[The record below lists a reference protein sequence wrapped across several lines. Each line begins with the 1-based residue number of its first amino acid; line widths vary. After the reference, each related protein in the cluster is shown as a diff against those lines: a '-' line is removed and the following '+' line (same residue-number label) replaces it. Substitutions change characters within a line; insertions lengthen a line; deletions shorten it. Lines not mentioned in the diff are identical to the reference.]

1 MLTIAEKELHRH
13 RQSVET
19 ASYLGLPDFP
29 ISTASIFLPFLFGS
43 RLPNDFVAFCLFIHP
58 TDRH

>member
-13 RQSVET
+13 RQSVDT

-29 ISTASIFLPFLFGS
+29 ISTASICLPFLFGS